1 MSAKTKQLN
10 SELQLLADPK
20 TAKASAWFFKTEKGD
35 YGYGDVFLGIKVPVI
50 RNLIKGYLDLSLD
63 EIASLAESKYHEVRF
78 AALAILVAK
87 FKKAKQTSEQ
97 KLIFSAFLKL
107 LRANRVNNWDLVDIT
122 APFLGK
128 YLVDNPAEQAI
139 LTKLAA
145 SKNLWEQRTA
155 IMFTF
160 AFIRAAQ
167 PAVVFDLVP
176 RFLTHPHDL
185 IHKAAGWMLREAG
198 KKDLAGLRKFLSSHS
213 KKMPRTMLRYSIEK
227 LSATERAKWLAS

>member
-1 MSAKTKQLN
+1 MSAKTKQLT

-20 TAKASAWFFKTEKGD
+20 TAQASAWFFKTEKGD

-50 RNLIKGYLDLSLD
+50 RNLIKGYLDLSLE

-87 FKKAKQTSEQ
+87 FKKAKVATEQ
-97 KLIFSAFLKL
+97 KLILNAFLQL
-107 LRANRVNNWDLVDIT
+107 LRKGRVNNWDLVDIS
-122 APFLGK
+122 APYLGK
-128 YLVDNPAEQAI
+128 YLVDNPTEQKLIA
-139 LTKLAA
+139 KLAG
-145 SKNLWEQRTA
+145 SKNLWEQRA
-155 IMFTF
+155 SIMFTF
-160 AFIRAAQ
+160 AFIRERQTAI
-167 PAVVFDLVP
+167 VFDLVP

-198 KKDLAGLRKFLSSHS
+198 KKDLAGLRKFLSSFS

-227 LSATERAKWLAS
+227 LSATERAKWLGK